1 MAAGFQDVQES
12 LEVGLLVDP
21 WVGDG
26 ITDAGL
32 GGQVADGIEALGLE
46 QGVDP
51 VCVAQVHLDTCETG
65 ESRDDGVAVPFELD
79 RIVIVEIVQAG
90 YLMAG

>member
-12 LEVGLLVDP
+12 LEVGLLIDVRM
-21 WVGDG
+21 GEG
-26 ITDAGL
+26 IADAGL
-32 GGQVADGIEALGLE
+32 GGQVADGIKALGLE

-51 VCVAQVHLDTCETG
+51 VGVAQVHLDTRETG

-90 YLMAG
+90 DLMAG